1 MPTLNIKNV
10 PPDLYDRLKDNAQRH
25 RRSINSEAIVCLEGA
40 LKSTRVDPDALL
52 ERIDRLRDQ
61 LDLAPLTDD
70 LLDRSRNEGR
80 P

>member
-1 MPTLNIKNV
+1 MPNLNIKNV
-10 PPDLYDRLKDNAQRH
+10 PPDLYERLKDNAKLH

-40 LKSTRVDPDALL
+40 LKSTLVDADALL

-61 LDLAPLTDD
+61 LDLTPLTND
-70 LLDRSRNEGR
+70 LLVRARTEGR